1 MKNMKQFWFRLKQKT
16 KNKLGEKNTAR
27 FKKALKAGRI
37 VKNVICWTLIAVLTV
52 AIIIFMTTKISGGTP
67 SVFGYSIHRIISGS
81 MEPELMIGDVIVG
94 KDVSDPS
101 EINVGDIITFKGD
114 ERFENQKVTHRV
126 LVAPYDD
133 GRGNTVIV
141 TKGDANTTDDGEIDF
156 RDVESKC
163 IAKVNFFKDIYDFF
177 FSKWGLL
184 IFIGLLLLIF
194 FDEITNIIKLTV
206 GHAEE
211 TDNESFQEIVNRL
224 TREQLE
230 KIEKKKAAESGIL
243 DAPNGTTD
251 HDAPERALSK
261 QSAGSPENN
270 KYDFEIFENL
280 DEGEK
285 QEEAAAE
292 KKYKPKQNK
301 KPSGKKSA
309 KDNAKQ
315 IKKKSDSSKSK
326 KKQPQNKNNKS
337 KKSNSKNR

>member
-1 MKNMKQFWFRLKQKT
+1 M
-16 KNKLGEKNTAR
+16 
-27 FKKALKAGRI
+27 
-37 VKNVICWTLIAVLTV
+37 
-52 AIIIFMTTKISGGTP
+52 
-67 SVFGYSIHRIISGS
+67 FGYTIHRIVSGS
-81 MEPELMIGDVIVG
+81 MQPEFEIGEVIISRKVT
-94 KDVSDPS
+94 DPS
-101 EINVGDIITFKGD
+101 EIGIGDIVTFREDG
-114 ERFENQKVTHRV
+114 RFDNQKVTHRV
-126 LVAPYDD
+126 LVAPYEN
-133 GRGNTVIV
+133 GRGDTVFV
-141 TKGDANTTDDGEIDF
+141 TKGDANEIDDGEIDF

-230 KIEKKKAAESGIL
+230 EIEKKKAAESGIL

-251 HDAPERALSK
+251 HDAPERVLSK
-261 QSAGSPENN
+261 ESAGSPENN
-270 KYDFEIFENL
+270 KYDFEIFENS

-292 KKYKPKQNK
+292 KKDKPKQNK

-337 KKSNSKNR
+337 KKSKKSKKR